1 MRFLRLA
8 PISGPFLSCLFFG
21 DLPAA
26 GEADARR
33 PRLAISNYR
42 HRDGGK
48 PYVRR
53 LLMPGMPIHKYRA
66 FPAIDLPDRRW
77 PMRVIDRAPL
87 WCSVDLRDG
96 NQALPE
102 PMGPD
107 RKRRMFDL
115 LVKLGFK
122 EIEVGFPAAS
132 ETDFTFIRQL
142 VEEQLVP
149 DDVTIQVLT
158 QARPELIERSFEA
171 IRGARRAIMHLYNS
185 TSTLQRRVVFG
196 LDKPGI
202 VDIAVSGARL
212 IRELAVAM
220 PDSEIIYQYSPE
232 SFTGTELDFAVE
244 ICEAVMDVWRPTPD
258 KKTILNLPATV
269 EMATPNVYA
278 DQIEWFGRNIRD
290 RECITLSVHPHNDR
304 GTAVAATELAVMAGA
319 ERVEGTLFGNGERTG
334 NVDIVTLALNLF
346 SQGIDPGLVIADIDE
361 IVRTVEHCNQLP
373 VHPRHPY
380 AGELVY
386 TAFSGSHQDAIKK
399 GFDALAKRNDEL
411 WEVPYLPIDP
421 KDLGRTYEAVIRV
434 NSQSGKGGVAYVL
447 KADYGLDLPRGLQIE
462 FSKRVQE
469 VADRTGK
476 ELVSGDIWSLFQDTY
491 LNGDIRL
498 VDYSLLPEPRAG
510 ERRISATVA
519 VGGADR
525 RIEGVGNGPIA
536 AFVDALRRDCDLDLT
551 VLDYHEDAVSAG
563 ADAQA
568 AAYVQ
573 IRGNGAGTLY
583 GVGIDSDIVT
593 ASLKAVASAATRAA
607 QRSLGK

>member
-1 MRFLRLA
+1 M
-8 PISGPFLSCLFFG
+8 
-21 DLPAA
+21 PA
-26 GEADARR
+26 
-33 PRLAISNYR
+33 
-42 HRDGGK
+42 
-48 PYVRR
+48 
-53 LLMPGMPIHKYRA
+53 MPIHKYRA
-66 FPAIDLPDRRW
+66 FPTVDLPDRMW
-77 PMRVIDRAPL
+77 PMQVIDHAPL

-96 NQALPE
+96 NQALVE

-107 RKRRMFDL
+107 RKRRMFEL

-122 EIEVGFPAAS
+122 EIEVGFPSAS
-132 ETDFTFIRQL
+132 ETDFSFVRELIEKR
-142 VEEQLVP
+142 LVP
-149 DDVTIQVLT
+149 EDVTIQVLT
-158 QARPELIERSFEA
+158 QARPELIARSFEA

-202 VDIAVSGARL
+202 VDIAVTGAKL
-212 IRELAVAM
+212 IRELAAAM
-220 PDSEIIYQYSPE
+220 PATDVVYQYSPE
-232 SFTGTELDFAVE
+232 SFTGTELDFAIE
-244 ICEAVMDVWRPTPD
+244 ICEAVMDVWQPTPR

-278 DQIEWFGRNIRD
+278 DQIEWFGRNIRKRD
-290 RECITLSVHPHNDR
+290 CITLSVHPHNDR

-346 SQGIDPGLVIADIDE
+346 SQGIDPGLVITDIDE

-399 GFDALAKRNDEL
+399 GFDALAKRNDHF

-421 KDLGRTYEAVIRV
+421 KDLGRSYEAVIRV

-447 KADYGLDLPRGLQIE
+447 QADHGLDLPRGLQIE

-469 VADRTGK
+469 VTDRTGK
-476 ELVSGDIWSLFQDTY
+476 EMTSADIWSLFEETY
-491 LNGDIRL
+491 LRRDGVVL
-498 VDYSLLPEPRAG
+498 VDYSILPEPRAP
-510 ERRISATVA
+510 ERRRITATINRDGVE
-519 VGGADR
+519 R

-536 AFVDALRRDCDLDLT
+536 AFVDALQRECDIELT
-551 VLDYHEDAVSAG
+551 VVDYREHAIGAG

-568 AAYVQ
+568 TAYVQ
-573 IRGNGAGTLY
+573 IRDAGEATLY
-583 GVGIDSDIVT
+583 GVGIDGNIVT
-593 ASLKAVASAATRAA
+593 ASLRAVASAATRAVQGRA
-607 QRSLGK
+607 